1 MTMQQTITPPSDWTG
16 SVPEFMVFTS
26 LVNTFKKVPG
36 LDFSF
41 QNERMGGR
49 LDKGGLIIDFIFNDP
64 PDLAIN
70 VQGEYYH
77 YGKGKFVMQNDIM
90 IRQILAGQGLDLI
103 FIDENDILK
112 DVDYYVRE
120 ALNKKDHSKL
130 GGGI

>member
-1 MTMQQTITPPSDWTG
+1 MTMQQTVTPPSDWTG

-36 LDFSF
+36 LDFSY
-41 QNERMGGR
+41 QNEKMGGR

-90 IRQILAGQGLDLI
+90 IRQILAGQGIDLI

>member
-1 MTMQQTITPPSDWTG
+1 MTMQQTITPPSDWPG

-36 LDFSF
+36 LDFSY
-41 QNERMGGR
+41 QSERMGGR

>member
-1 MTMQQTITPPSDWTG
+1 MTMQQTVTPPSDWTG

-36 LDFSF
+36 LDFSY
-41 QNERMGGR
+41 QNEKMGGR